1 MNENFEKILR
11 EELKKEF
18 EEQMGVTIN
27 KDELKKVVKE
37 YKKIKKFQKTPLYQ
51 VMQMDKKNKQICKIV
66 TKVTI
71 LFDYI

>member
-51 VMQMDKKNKQICKIV
+51 VMQMDKKNK
-66 TKVTI
+66 
-71 LFDYI
+71 

>member
-1 MNENFEKILR
+1 MNQNFENILK

-27 KDELKKVVKE
+27 QTELKKVIKE

-51 VMQMDKKNKQICKIV
+51 VMQMDKKKNK
-66 TKVTI
+66 
-71 LFDYI
+71 